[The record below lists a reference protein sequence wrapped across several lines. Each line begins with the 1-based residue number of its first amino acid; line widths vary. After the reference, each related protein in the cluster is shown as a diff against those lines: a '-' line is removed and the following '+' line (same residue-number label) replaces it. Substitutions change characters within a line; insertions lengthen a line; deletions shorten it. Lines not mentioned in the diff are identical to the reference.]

1 MDEQIITGET
11 LLSNEVIITGIIGI
25 ITSIISGWVSYFFTR
40 KKYNSEVDLNL
51 IEKMQGS
58 LDFYT
63 KLSEDNKRILDETL
77 NKLDES
83 EKRNNALENEI
94 REVRNQMFSLMTQI
108 CTDLSCSVRKIYI
121 DKANKGAKS
130 KKAEQNIII
139 EKYYDKTHN

>member
-1 MDEQIITGET
+1 MDEQIATGGT

-77 NKLDES
+77 TKLDES

-130 KKAEQNIII
+130 KKAE
-139 EKYYDKTHN
+139 

>member
-63 KLSEDNKRILDETL
+63 KLSEDNKRVLDETL
-77 NKLDES
+77 TKLDES

-121 DKANKGAKS
+121 DKDKKGAKS
-130 KKAEQNIII
+130 KKAE
-139 EKYYDKTHN
+139 

>member
-1 MDEQIITGET
+1 MDEQIVTGGN
-11 LLSNEVIITGIIGI
+11 LLSNEVIITGILGI

-77 NKLDES
+77 AKLDES

-130 KKAEQNIII
+130 KKAE
-139 EKYYDKTHN
+139 

>member
-1 MDEQIITGET
+1 MDEQIVTGGT
-11 LLSNEVIITGIIGI
+11 LLSNEVIITGILGI

-77 NKLDES
+77 AKLDES

-130 KKAEQNIII
+130 KKAE
-139 EKYYDKTHN
+139 

>member
-1 MDEQIITGET
+1 MDEQIVTGGT
-11 LLSNEVIITGIIGI
+11 LLTNEVLITGILGI

-77 NKLDES
+77 AKLDATTIIGGGDSAAAVNTLGFGDKMTHISTGGGASLEFL
-83 EKRNNALENEI
+83 EGKTLPGIAALN
-94 REVRNQMFSLMTQI
+94 
-108 CTDLSCSVRKIYI
+108 
-121 DKANKGAKS
+121 DK
-130 KKAEQNIII
+130 
-139 EKYYDKTHN
+139 

>member
-1 MDEQIITGET
+1 MDEQIVTGGT
-11 LLSNEVIITGIIGI
+11 LLTNEVLITGILGI

-77 NKLDES
+77 TKLEES
-83 EKRNNALENEI
+83 EKRNNALEDEI
-94 REVRNQMFSLMTQI
+94 RELRNQMFTLMTQI
-108 CTDLSCSVRKIYI
+108 CTDLSCNARKSYT
-121 DKANKGAKS
+121 DKDKKVVKS
-130 KKAEQNIII
+130 KKAE
-139 EKYYDKTHN
+139 

>member
-1 MDEQIITGET
+1 MDEQIATGGT

-63 KLSEDNKRILDETL
+63 KLSEDNKRVLDETL
-77 NKLDES
+77 TKLDES

-121 DKANKGAKS
+121 DKDKKGAKS
-130 KKAEQNIII
+130 KKAE
-139 EKYYDKTHN
+139 

>member
-1 MDEQIITGET
+1 MDEQIITSET

-130 KKAEQNIII
+130 KKAE
-139 EKYYDKTHN
+139 